1 MSMESTILV
10 VDDETSIR
18 ESFKLIFSDK
28 YHLLQAASGE
38 GAIKQIADHSVDV
51 AYLDIRMPG
60 MDGIETLKRLKELS
74 PQTQVV
80 MVTAVND
87 VQRASEAIKLG
98 AFNYV
103 VKPFDVDFILG
114 LTKDLLIRKGMLSA
128 FAEGS
133 KYDCLPPFIKGIEK
147 IEEMTLSDDWILI
160 SGEPGVE
167 KEWVAHYIHQQSK
180 ETKPFIVFEVERK
193 PQSLIEKELFGL
205 VGGNTVADIRRE
217 PGITEEAG
225 TIFIDNIEYLPR
237 ALQNKIVKIPSR
249 LICGSSVNQQELD
262 IEKSLKDRLLKNII
276 HIPPL
281 RARAADISVIF
292 DYFFDKAL
300 REHVSF
306 VRKISPEARDIL
318 TSYSWPGNIEEL
330 RVVLDRLVLICQNS
344 VIKPENLPLNILI
357 SSSDVHSLPLE
368 EVYSEFETGFIKL
381 LLEKNSNN
389 RLKTSQMLGIQPRV
403 LDTKI

>member
-1 MSMESTILV
+1 
-10 VDDETSIR
+10 
-18 ESFKLIFSDK
+18 
-28 YHLLQAASGE
+28 
-38 GAIKQIADHSVDV
+38 
-51 AYLDIRMPG
+51 
-60 MDGIETLKRLKELS
+60 
-74 PQTQVV
+74 
-80 MVTAVND
+80 
-87 VQRASEAIKLG
+87 
-98 AFNYV
+98 
-103 VKPFDVDFILG
+103 
-114 LTKDLLIRKGMLSA
+114 
-128 FAEGS
+128 
-133 KYDCLPPFIKGIEK
+133 
-147 IEEMTLSDDWILI
+147 
-160 SGEPGVE
+160 
-167 KEWVAHYIHQQSK
+167 
-180 ETKPFIVFEVERK
+180 VERK